1 MGSSSPAGKVK
12 PLETTLDTIKDVRIR
27 QSKNGY
33 RFSMDAVLLASFVDM
48 KVLKRAADF
57 GAGSGVV
64 GIMLAKRY
72 PKAEVTLVELQEG
85 LHGLCL
91 ENVRGNAL
99 EGRVKAL
106 CADIRELGQELQGL
120 DLVVSNPPFRKPLS
134 GRLSREEEKAI
145 ARHELELTL
154 PELVK
159 SASRSLKARGRFCM
173 VYLPERLADVVA
185 ECRGADLE
193 PKRLRF
199 VHGRSGAE
207 ARMVLVE
214 AVKQG
219 RAALKV
225 EPPLFVYEGRGQ
237 DYTTEVLEMYG

>member
-1 MGSSSPAGKVK
+1 M
-12 PLETTLDTIKDVRIR
+12 ETTLDTIKDVRIR
-27 QSKNGY
+27 QRKNGY

-48 KVLKRAADF
+48 KVIKRAADF

-72 PKAEVTLVELQEG
+72 PKAEVTLVELQEP

-91 ENVRGNAL
+91 ENVSGNGL

-106 CADIRELGQELQGL
+106 CADIRELGQEPGQELQGL

-134 GRLSREEEKAI
+134 GRLSNEEEKAI

-159 SASRSLKARGRFCM
+159 SASR
-173 VYLPERLADVVA
+173 
-185 ECRGADLE
+185 
-193 PKRLRF
+193 
-199 VHGRSGAE
+199 
-207 ARMVLVE
+207 
-214 AVKQG
+214 
-219 RAALKV
+219 AL
-225 EPPLFVYEGRGQ
+225 
-237 DYTTEVLEMYG
+237 

>member
-1 MGSSSPAGKVK
+1 M
-12 PLETTLDTIKDVRIR
+12 ETTLDTIKDVRIR
-27 QSKNGY
+27 QRKNGY

-48 KVLKRAADF
+48 KVIKRAADF

-72 PKAEVTLVELQEG
+72 PKAEVTLVELQQG

-91 ENVRGNAL
+91 ENVSGNAL

-106 CADIRELGQELQGL
+106 CADIRELGQEPGQELQGL

-134 GRLSREEEKAI
+134 GRLSNEEEKAI
-145 ARHELELTL
+145 ARHELERTL

-159 SASRSLKARGRFCM
+159 SASRALRARGRFAI

-199 VHGRSGAE
+199 VHGRKGAE

-219 RAALKV
+219 RAGLKV

-237 DYTTEVLEMYG
+237 DYTSEVLEMYGEQL